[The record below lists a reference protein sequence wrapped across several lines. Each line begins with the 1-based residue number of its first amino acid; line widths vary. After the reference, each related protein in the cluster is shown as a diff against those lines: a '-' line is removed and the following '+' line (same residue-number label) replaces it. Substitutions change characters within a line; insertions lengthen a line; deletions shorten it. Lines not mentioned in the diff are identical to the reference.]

1 MKRIIGFILNGE
13 TVQAEVE
20 PSLTLL
26 NMLRDNLGLSGTKEG
41 CGMGDCGACT
51 VLIDGAA
58 VNSCIF
64 PAMEVEGKSV
74 VTIEGV
80 ADREGNLHPLQDAF
94 VEHGAIQCGFCT
106 PGFILSAK
114 ALLDEN
120 SHPTEPEIRMA
131 IAGNLCRCTG
141 YVRIVEAIKAA
152 SLAPAK

>member
-1 MKRIIGFILNGE
+1 MKRTISFILNGE
-13 TVQAEVE
+13 AVQAEVE
-20 PSLTLL
+20 PGLTLL
-26 NMLRDNLGLSGTKEG
+26 NMLRDNLGSSGAKEG

-58 VNSCIF
+58 VNSCIY
-64 PAMEVEGKSV
+64 PAVEVEGKSV

-120 SHPTEPEIRMA
+120 PQPTEPEIRMA

-141 YVRIVEAIKAA
+141 YVKIVEAIKAA
-152 SLAPAK
+152 SRRYY

>member
-1 MKRIIGFILNGE
+1 MKRTIKFILNGE
-13 TVQAEVE
+13 AVRAEVE

-26 NMLRDNLGLSGTKEG
+26 NMLRDNLGLSGAKEG

-58 VNSCIF
+58 VNSCIY
-64 PAMEVEGKSV
+64 PAMEGEGKSV

-80 ADREGNLHPLQDAF
+80 ADREGNLHPLQVAF

-120 SHPTEPEIRMA
+120 PHPTEPEIRMA
-131 IAGNLCRCTG
+131 IAGNLCRCAG